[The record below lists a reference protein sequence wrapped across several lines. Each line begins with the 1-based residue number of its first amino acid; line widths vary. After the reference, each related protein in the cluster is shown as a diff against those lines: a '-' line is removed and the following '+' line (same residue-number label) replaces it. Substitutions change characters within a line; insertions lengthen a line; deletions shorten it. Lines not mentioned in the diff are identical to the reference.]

1 MYNKYPEVTTPYKY
15 NHSHTENT
23 QITVP
28 PTTMA
33 VGAITAI
40 RLILDTPRKAT
51 HTTPIKMTWI
61 LTTTSQLM

>member
-1 MYNKYPEVTTPYKY
+1 MYNKYPEVATPYKY
-15 NHSHTENT
+15 NHSHKI

-51 HTTPIKMTWI
+51 HTTPIKTTWI
-61 LTTTSQLM
+61 LTTTSQLL